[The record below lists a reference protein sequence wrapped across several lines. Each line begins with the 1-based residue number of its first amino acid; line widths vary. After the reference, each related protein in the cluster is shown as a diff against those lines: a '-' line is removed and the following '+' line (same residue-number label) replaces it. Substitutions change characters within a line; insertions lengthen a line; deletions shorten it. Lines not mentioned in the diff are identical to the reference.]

1 MSVITMRFLASAA
14 AAGHDKTVSGGTVM
28 KWIDEAG
35 YACATGWARRHCLTV
50 YASGV
55 RFHRPIALNH
65 LVEVEARLAY
75 TGHTGMNIAVEVR
88 SGDVKGG
95 RMLKTT
101 ECLMVFVAVDEE
113 GQHMP
118 VDAWRPGTPGEMAL
132 ARAVRVQLESYRTPQ
147 FA

>member
-1 MSVITMRFLASAA
+1 MSVITMRFLASAMA
-14 AAGHDKTVSGGTVM
+14 PGLDRTVSGGTVM

-35 YACATGWARRHCLTV
+35 YACASGWARRHCLTV

-55 RFHRPIALNH
+55 RFHHPIGLHH

-101 ECLMVFVAVDEE
+101 ECLMVFVAVDDTGE
-113 GQHMP
+113 HMP
-118 VDAWRPGTPGEMAL
+118 VDAWKPGTPGEMAL
-132 ARAVRVQLESYRTPQ
+132 ARAVRTQLEAYRTPQ

>member
-1 MSVITMRFLASAA
+1 MRFLAAA
-14 AAGHDKTVSGGTVM
+14 MAPGLGPTVSGGTVM

-35 YACATGWARRHCLTV
+35 YACATGWARHHCLTV

-55 RFHRPIALNH
+55 RFHRPIAPNH

-88 SGDVKGG
+88 SGDVRGG
-95 RMLKTT
+95 SMIKTA
-101 ECLMVFVAVDEE
+101 ECLMVFVAVDDQGER
-113 GQHMP
+113 MP
-118 VDAWRPGTPGEMAL
+118 VDAWQPGTPGEMAL
-132 ARAVRVQLESYRTPQ
+132 ARAVRTQLNAYRTPQ

>member
-1 MSVITMRFLASAA
+1 
-14 AAGHDKTVSGGTVM
+14 M

-35 YACATGWARRHCLTV
+35 YACATAWARRHCLTV

-113 GQHMP
+113 GQQMP

-132 ARAVRVQLESYRTPQ
+132 ARAVRMQLESYRNPQ